1 MQNVSARSNSP
12 SLANSAAS
20 RPNAVTFKAAPVR
33 KTVPAVR
40 VGQIALPTE
49 HGGWGL
55 LLEPLIAGLAIAFSV
70 AGFWIALITI
80 GAFLTR
86 QPLKVLVIDRRGMR
100 VNERAKVA
108 AAFVLV
114 YGSVFVSGLVGA
126 VLSGG
131 FAALLPFA
139 IVLPLAVVQIYFD
152 FSRKSRQLLP
162 ELGGAIAISASVAA
176 IMLSGGFSW
185 TVAAAFWAIFV
196 ARLIPSI
203 LYVRERL
210 LLEKGKTFSRSIPLA
225 THAAAFLLVAFLAY
239 NGLSP
244 ILTVL
249 AVLLLLYRAVEGL
262 SAGRTK
268 MKAMKIGVYEVGYG
282 VITLL
287 SVIIGHYT
295 GF

>member
-1 MQNVSARSNSP
+1 MQNISTRSNAP
-12 SLANSAAS
+12 SLADSVPL
-20 RPNAVTFKAAPVR
+20 RLNAHAFNAAPVKR
-33 KTVPAVR
+33 ALPAVR

-55 LLEPLIAGLAIAFSV
+55 LLEPLIAGLAIAFSF
-70 AGFWIALITI
+70 AGCWIALMTI

-108 AAFVLV
+108 ASFVL
-114 YGSVFVSGLVGA
+114 GFGAISAIGLGGA
-126 VLSGG
+126 ILSGG
-131 FAALLPFA
+131 FTPLLPFG
-139 IVLPLAVVQIYFD
+139 IVFPLAAVQTYFD
-152 FSRKSRQLLP
+152 FSRKSRRLLP

-176 IMLSGGFSW
+176 IMLAGGFSW

-210 LLEKGKTFSRSIPLA
+210 LLEKGKTYSRSIPLA
-225 THAAAFLLVAFLAY
+225 AHVAAFSLVAVLAY
-239 NGLSP
+239 KGLSP
-244 ILTVL
+244 ILTVI
-249 AVLLLLYRAVEGL
+249 AMLLLLYRAVEGL

-282 VITLL
+282 VVTLL

>member
-1 MQNVSARSNSP
+1 MQNISAGAKAP
-12 SLANSAAS
+12 SLANSAPS
-20 RPNAVTFKAAPVR
+20 RPNAVAFQTVPVK
-33 KTVPAVR
+33 KTLPAVR
-40 VGQIALPTE
+40 IGQIALPTE

-55 LLEPLIAGLAIAFSV
+55 LLEPLIAGLAIAFSL
-70 AGFWIALITI
+70 AGCWIALMTI

-108 AAFVLV
+108 TAFVLA
-114 YGSVFVSGLVGA
+114 YGAVFVLGLGGA
-126 VLSGG
+126 ILTGG
-131 FAALLPFA
+131 FGPLLPFA
-139 IVLPLAVVQIYFD
+139 IVLPLAAVQIYFD

-162 ELGGAIAISASVAA
+162 ELGGAIAISVSIAA
-176 IMLSGGFSW
+176 IMLAAGTSW
-185 TVAAAFWAIFV
+185 TTAAAFWAIFV

-210 LLEKGKTFSRSIPLA
+210 LLEKGKAHSRAIPIA
-225 THAAAFLLVAFLAY
+225 THVTALSLVAFLAY

-249 AVLLLLYRAVEGL
+249 AMVLLLYRSVEGL

-268 MKAMKIGVYEVGYG
+268 MKAMKIGVYEVAYG

-287 SVIIGHYT
+287 SVVIGHYT